1 MKCSSFLQKSSPL
14 SQGKSKQSVAAD
26 DPSRPGDEHPQE
38 SELATGEGDRVTGI
52 AAEPAGIEIEDEA
65 REAHRECGFPR

>member
-1 MKCSSFLQKSSPL
+1 MLRSN
-14 SQGKSKQSVAAD
+14 GSKRRLVKASNRV
-26 DPSRPGDEHPQE
+26 SRLMTRPGPGDEHPQE

>member
-1 MKCSSFLQKSSPL
+1 MTTRP
-14 SQGKSKQSVAAD
+14 G
-26 DPSRPGDEHPQE
+26 PGDEHPQE